1 MALSERLNRLGD
13 GLMRRVWSAL
23 IIWPVVLL
31 ALWAG
36 GAVFSGFLALAGV
49 IMSYEWVRLLAS
61 TQPRKDGF
69 LLSCALIGLLLV
81 AYLASPNDALRLL
94 IVLMFILG
102 GVFWFFRWRL
112 TPVVGGM
119 VYLGWPLLAV
129 AFLREGASGGL
140 VILYIF
146 LTVWAVDIFAMFAG
160 KLFGGPRMAPRI
172 SPNKTWAGLLGAV
185 FGASLVAVISYYA
198 ANVLVALT
206 LTLPVILLLGGVLA
220 VVSQMGDLFE
230 SALKRK
236 YDMKDAGSILP
247 GHGGVLDRV
256 DGLIGALIF
265 LHLIVLLRGQPPL
278 QSILVW

>member
-23 IIWPVVLL
+23 IILPVVLL

-129 AFLREGASGGL
+129 AFFREGASGGL

>member
-1 MALSERLNRLGD
+1 MALSERVNRLRD

-23 IIWPVVLL
+23 VILPVVLL

-81 AYLASPNDALRLL
+81 AHLASPNDALRLL

-129 AFLREGASGGL
+129 AFFREGASGGL

-185 FGASLVAVISYYA
+185 FGASLVAVISYCA
-198 ANVLVALT
+198 ANVFVALT

-236 YDMKDAGSILP
+236 YDLKDAGSILP

>member
-23 IIWPVVLL
+23 IILPVVLL

-129 AFLREGASGGL
+129 AFFREGASGGL

-236 YDMKDAGSILP
+236 YDLKDAGSILP

>member
-23 IIWPVVLL
+23 IILPVVLL

-129 AFLREGASGGL
+129 AFFREGASGGL

-160 KLFGGPRMAPRI
+160 KLFGGPCMAPRI

-236 YDMKDAGSILP
+236 YELKDAGSILP

>member
-1 MALSERLNRLGD
+1 MALSERVNRLRD

-23 IIWPVVLL
+23 VILPVVLL

-129 AFLREGASGGL
+129 AFFREGVSGGL

-172 SPNKTWAGLLGAV
+172 SPNKTWAAYGRRGRREHCCAHHLL
-185 FGASLVAVISYYA
+185 FCQW
-198 ANVLVALT
+198 LVALD

-236 YDMKDAGSILP
+236 YDLKDAGSILP

>member
-1 MALSERLNRLGD
+1 MALSERVNRLRD

-23 IIWPVVLL
+23 VILPVVLL

-102 GVFWFFRWRL
+102 GVFWFFCWRL

-119 VYLGWPLLAV
+119 VYIGWPLLAV
-129 AFLREGASGGL
+129 AFPEGSSGGL

-160 KLFGGPRMAPRI
+160 KLFGGRTHGTAHFAQQNLGRTI
-172 SPNKTWAGLLGAV
+172 GGCVWRKSCRGHFLLCRQCVGCVDFDLACYFTSGRRAGRC
-185 FGASLVAVISYYA
+185 F
-198 ANVLVALT
+198 AN
-206 LTLPVILLLGGVLA
+206 G
-220 VVSQMGDLFE
+220 
-230 SALKRK
+230 
-236 YDMKDAGSILP
+236 
-247 GHGGVLDRV
+247 
-256 DGLIGALIF
+256 
-265 LHLIVLLRGQPPL
+265 
-278 QSILVW
+278 

>member
-23 IIWPVVLL
+23 IILPVVLL

-119 VYLGWPLLAV
+119 VYLGWPLLTV
-129 AFLREGASGGL
+129 AFFREGASGGL

-146 LTVWAVDIFAMFAG
+146 LTVWTVDIFAMFAG

-236 YDMKDAGSILP
+236 YDLKDAGSILP

>member
-1 MALSERLNRLGD
+1 MALSKRLNRLGD

-23 IIWPVVLL
+23 IILPVVLL

-129 AFLREGASGGL
+129 AFFREGASGGL

-172 SPNKTWAGLLGAV
+172 SPNKTWAGLMGAV
-185 FGASLVAVISYYA
+185 FGASLVAVISYFA

-236 YDMKDAGSILP
+236 YDLKDAGSILP

>member
-1 MALSERLNRLGD
+1 MAFSERVSRLGD

-23 IIWPVVLL
+23 AILPLVLL

-36 GAVFSGFLALAGV
+36 GVALLALLALAGV

-69 LLSCALIGLLLV
+69 LLSCALIGLLLF

-94 IVLMFILG
+94 IFLMFILG

-112 TPVVGGM
+112 TPVVCGM

-129 AFLREGASGGL
+129 AFFREGASGGL

-220 VVSQMGDLFE
+220 LVSQMGDLFE

>member
-23 IIWPVVLL
+23 IILPVVLL

-129 AFLREGASGGL
+129 AFFREGSSGGL

-160 KLFGGPRMAPRI
+160 KLFGGPRMAPSI
-172 SPNKTWAGLLGAV
+172 SPNKTWAGLMGAV
-185 FGASLVAVISYYA
+185 FGASLVAVISYFA

-236 YDMKDAGSILP
+236 YDLKDAGSILP